1 MPRCNTVR
9 ASPDH
14 GRRALASCRAVICYA
29 VILVVAVA
37 CGADHPGP
45 WAQATPSA
53 NPLAGLTA
61 GQIARKA
68 IADLATVSSVHITGS
83 AGQDGQIGILD
94 LILGARGCQETF
106 RIPGQGSSVITAI
119 GKVAWFKMEGPLWKQ
134 FVGTFPAKV
143 RGYLA
148 GKYLRAADV
157 PGGMAGL
164 CGLGQAASA
173 FGAEL
178 EDLVT
183 AKITTISGQPA
194 LQLADKRHST
204 SGYVTISAR
213 PELLR
218 LGVKGREHTDFTGYN
233 QPVMFTP
240 PPAHETVT
248 PAQLG
253 GSGHPGRR
261 PAR

>member
-1 MPRCNTVR
+1 
-9 ASPDH
+9 
-14 GRRALASCRAVICYA
+14 
-29 VILVVAVA
+29 
-37 CGADHPGP
+37 
-45 WAQATPSA
+45 
-53 NPLAGLTA
+53 
-61 GQIARKA
+61 
-68 IADLATVSSVHITGS
+68 
-83 AGQDGQIGILD
+83 
-94 LILGARGCQETF
+94 
-106 RIPGQGSSVITAI
+106 
-119 GKVAWFKMEGPLWKQ
+119 
-134 FVGTFPAKV
+134 
-143 RGYLA
+143 
-148 GKYLRAADV
+148 
-157 PGGMAGL
+157 MAGL

-253 GSGHPGRR
+253 VSGHPGRR